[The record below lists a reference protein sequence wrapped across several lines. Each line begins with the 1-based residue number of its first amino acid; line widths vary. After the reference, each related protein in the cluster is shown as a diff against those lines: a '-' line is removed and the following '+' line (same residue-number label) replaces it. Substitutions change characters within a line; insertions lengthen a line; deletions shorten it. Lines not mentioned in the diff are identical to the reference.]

1 MFEFF
6 DVLLGYV
13 EFIFAFLF
21 GIVDSLLNA
30 IVLLSNIVNIPLAMA
45 GVLPGLIGAGVL
57 CSLAI
62 LVVRF
67 IALK

>member
-1 MFEFF
+1 MLEFF

-21 GIVDSLLNA
+21 GIVDSLFNA